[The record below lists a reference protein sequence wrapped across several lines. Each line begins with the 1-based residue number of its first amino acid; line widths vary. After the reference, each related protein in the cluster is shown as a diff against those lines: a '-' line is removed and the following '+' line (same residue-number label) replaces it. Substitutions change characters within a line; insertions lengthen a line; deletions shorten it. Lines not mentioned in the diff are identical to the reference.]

1 MLTVDPHPLLDLGAF
16 VTTFPGRLGELTT
29 PPEVVALFDPTTA
42 APLTSDDE
50 VRTAVRALLRQE
62 GFKPR
67 RRSKPAPESSKQEA
81 QTVVDS
87 PLPRRLRRVWQSPAV
102 NGGLTK
108 NPLGPHALTMKHFAV
123 ACDAPAHPVES
134 PAER

>member
-50 VRTAVRALLRQE
+50 VRTAVRALLRHE
-62 GFKPR
+62 GFKPGG
-67 RRSKPAPESSKQEA
+67 RSKPASEYLQQAA
-81 QTVVDS
+81 QNGVDS
-87 PLPRRLRRVWQSPAV
+87 SLARRLRRVWQSPAV
-102 NGGLTK
+102 NGGLT
-108 NPLGPHALTMKHFAV
+108 
-123 ACDAPAHPVES
+123 
-134 PAER
+134 